1 MLRSWDKVTAPLA
14 AGVAALRAWAAAR
27 GGTTG
32 EANSGAKVARTLRS
46 GFGAAFCVLVLRSGA
61 KEVVF
66 EEIQDCEEVCLFDH
80 VQGDAVKEFLD
91 LLMYV
96 EEEGVG

>member
-1 MLRSWDKVTAPLA
+1 MK
-14 AGVAALRAWAAAR
+14 
-27 GGTTG
+27 
-32 EANSGAKVARTLRS
+32 
-46 GFGAAFCVLVLRSGA
+46 VLRSGA

-96 EEEGVG
+96 EEEGVAAPPVKEHYDGQHAILEV